1 MGERTENET
10 RTRAS
15 NENRKLRARVKRLG
29 EKTVHQP
36 CTEPMSD
43 AAEAEY
49 LVRGTFLG

>member
-10 RTRAS
+10 GTRAS
-15 NENRKLRARVKRLG
+15 NENRKLRARVKRMG

-36 CTEPMSD
+36 CTEPIIDVS
-43 AAEAEY
+43 EAEY